1 MVTVPKEHVINNIMS
16 RLSSPSAAEALVTVQ
31 EENDRKLIHSLSKIV
46 GERIVEMKKS
56 RPYFWKNKIPRNYSG
71 ASRAKALL
79 EQLEKEKYLLS
90 EEEYQEALT
99 TLNRVI
105 IDNEIEQKR
114 ISEEN
119 ALFKGIVKE
128 EMARWEKENKEYEDA
143 LSEICKSL
151 GQKYFKPWVM
161 YTVTYMP
168 KHFDPKDL
176 RDDDGGIVEDVVDV
190 VTNSTNYIGEPD
202 SEGFVNA
209 IDIYGNI
216 RKRKFSSNIIHVDK
230 TKFNYYPGTLN
241 GEAAINCN
249 FWKKITPDNSLHRIS
264 FVVPPGTVVE
274 PYVVP
279 TKPKTWDETCKE
291 RGVKDPWKYR
301 S

>member
-1 MVTVPKEHVINNIMS
+1 MS

-56 RPYFWKNKIPRNYSG
+56 RPYFWKNEIPRNYGG

-168 KHFDPKDL
+168 EHFDPKDL
-176 RDDDGGIVEDVVDV
+176 RDDDGEIVEDVVDV

-202 SEGFVNA
+202 SEG
-209 IDIYGNI
+209 YGNI
-216 RKRKFSSNIIHVDK
+216 RKRKFSSNILHIDK
-230 TKFNYYPGTLN
+230 TEINHYPGTPN
-241 GEAAINCN
+241 GEVAINCN

-264 FVVPPGTVVE
+264 FAVPPGTVVE

-279 TKPKTWDETCKE
+279 SKPKTWDETCKE